1 MNKNTLVKPDLS
13 KMHNAEFS
21 QFLTRFFEDFA
32 GSGIALDTDT
42 TFKSLYES
50 LKTKI
55 TTYDK
60 ALEQVRGKEESKKIS
75 ELDKVRDADMQAL
88 KDSIK
93 PYRNAKTEAKQKAYH
108 AIKLVL
114 DNYKDVTKDTYEE
127 ETKRLNTLIST
138 LKSATYQAQVETLK
152 IGEFLSELETS
163 NTAFNELFSHRS
175 LKDLQKEVYNI
186 KDLRKELTDIYQRL
200 SAYIIANAQVK
211 DEAFFTKTLEV
222 LNNSRKYYADV
233 LARRKAGV
241 KTPTETPKEEG
252 K

>member
-50 LKTKI
+50 LKTKV

-127 ETKRLNTLIST
+127 EIRYLSSAGRDPEDRRVPQRTGNLQHGVQRAFLPPLAQRFAERGIQRKRPSQGAYRYIP
-138 LKSATYQAQVETLK
+138 
-152 IGEFLSELETS
+152 
-163 NTAFNELFSHRS
+163 TAFRL
-175 LKDLQKEVYNI
+175 YNSQRTGERRGF
-186 KDLRKELTDIYQRL
+186 LYQNL
-200 SAYIIANAQVK
+200 GSAQQQ
-211 DEAFFTKTLEV
+211 
-222 LNNSRKYYADV
+222 
-233 LARRKAGV
+233 
-241 KTPTETPKEEG
+241 P
-252 K
+252 

>member
-50 LKTKI
+50 LKTKV

-108 AIKLVL
+108 AI
-114 DNYKDVTKDTYEE
+114 D
-127 ETKRLNTLIST
+127 R
-138 LKSATYQAQVETLK
+138 KSV
-152 IGEFLSELETS
+152 
-163 NTAFNELFSHRS
+163 
-175 LKDLQKEVYNI
+175 V
-186 KDLRKELTDIYQRL
+186 
-200 SAYIIANAQVK
+200 
-211 DEAFFTKTLEV
+211 
-222 LNNSRKYYADV
+222 
-233 LARRKAGV
+233 
-241 KTPTETPKEEG
+241 
-252 K
+252 